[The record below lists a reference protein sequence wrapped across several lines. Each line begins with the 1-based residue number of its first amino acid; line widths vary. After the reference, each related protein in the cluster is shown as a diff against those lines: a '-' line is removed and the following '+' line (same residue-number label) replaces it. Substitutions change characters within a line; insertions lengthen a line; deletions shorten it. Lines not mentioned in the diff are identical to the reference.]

1 MSGNYKF
8 LVDQKDIVRFLTVT
22 VGSFIQDCLINK
34 EQRVLHKEQC
44 AERLAAEDGSSD
56 REGEV
61 RYSDQA
67 VLANLDWGIDA
78 LEEAIN
84 TSNAEA
90 KLARLDYAEKMLQVC
105 AMLNST
111 QKTAGVPNFYLSAW
125 SHLNLAFLW
134 KLRNDAHKSVLH
146 ILEMFVIDPFFS
158 RIDFAP
164 KLWKALFLPHMSSIV
179 GWYSEAR
186 HKLVMEVIPDS
197 ADLSFTADFDQFFN
211 ESLIFTSRP
220 DQAEKLRNLEQLYGQ
235 SLDEN
240 TRLYAKHFKGCMN
253 SDSTATKKV
262 IPMLPIAEPPMT
274 PLHEVSRSIPDYVK
288 FGPILPRS
296 AGFSPFVDDKEH
308 KQNGSRS
315 DATAGN
321 NEKQHYSANSMKKT
335 RRSDLQLH
343 IQDASLE
350 GDEDVGDSYAG
361 SEFKACTQATFNS
374 ASEDVV
380 STSKVQSLRK
390 REQVDSPIKSP
401 KSASPKILFPN
412 PQANSKRETEPILR
426 LLSGRLATS
435 MSASLPESPNEYN
448 EYSMSLSDFDG
459 EMIELQKKY
468 RKTSPAWS
476 MSFENIDI
484 QALGNSCLNESEESQ
499 SLSNVS
505 LPSSGKLTPKTR
517 PPKDFVCPI
526 TSQLFS
532 DPVTLET
539 GQTYER
545 KAIQEWLKRGNT
557 TCPITRQP
565 LSSTTLPKT
574 NYVLKRL
581 ITSWKE
587 QYPDLAQEFSHSET
601 PITSISSSP
610 SKGLPF
616 RPTVPKASIL
626 PMPEMT
632 DHSVNKRSN
641 RFTRAA
647 VSRSPTSVIS
657 QAAAEAIINGLKPY
671 TTCLCTS
678 EDLQECEAAVLT
690 IASIWKDSKGDTGIH
705 SYLSKPAIING
716 FAEVL
721 LASVNREALTTSIY
735 VLSELI
741 FADESVAEIL
751 TSVDSDFDC
760 LAALLKNGLAEAA
773 VLIYQLRP
781 THAQLCVHDLVSSL
795 VLVLNRSEKLDNF
808 QLSMDPKDAAIALL
822 EQIVV
827 GGDENSQCINALCI
841 ISANGLPSLIK
852 CLERFEGRQSVVAI
866 LVSCIRADRS
876 CRHLI
881 ADKAELSHVLELFH
895 AGNDRA
901 RAISI
906 DFLAELVRLNR
917 QILIEL
923 ISVGVEALTYTD
935 SLLLTVSRRSLCNQI
950 LQIIK
955 DGGAFSTMHTFL
967 VYLQMA
973 PIEQQPTVAC
983 LLLQLDLLVEPR
995 KMSIYREEALEA
1007 LIEALR
1013 RKDFPIC
1020 QRKALDVFG
1029 SLSGRFTAR
1038 GDSLT
1043 EVWLLHT
1050 AGLDQRYDSIMKAD
1064 KLKVKE
1070 DEFRESMEDEDK
1082 AANAWEKRMAF
1093 VICNHENGS
1102 VFRALEECLTSN
1114 SLEMVKSCLVIATW
1128 LTHMLTYLPNTG
1140 ARDTARNCL
1149 LSQFINVLQSSRN
1162 LEERVLS
1169 TLSLK
1174 SFINDQVAVSDIVT
1188 ALINL
1193 PSVDAIE
1200 LWSCAEAAEVDAGNN
1215 AEVLSLVHFNNRVF
1229 SSQSDGSIKLW
1240 DSGKRGLKLAQE
1252 VRDHTKAVT
1261 SLLIPN
1267 SGDKLYS
1274 GSLDKTIR
1282 VWSIKSDGIHCLQ
1295 VHDVKEP
1302 VQELVACS
1310 SFACFAS
1317 QGAGVKIY
1325 NWNGVPKHINFNKN
1339 VKSLAKAHDKLYCGC
1354 SGYSIQEVDLVK
1366 FTSNTFFS
1374 GTRKLL
1380 GKQNV
1385 YALTIRDDTLFAG
1398 GTSVD
1403 GIAGKVFSLS
1413 TKAVIGSLPTAFDVH
1428 CIAVSND
1435 FVFNGTKCG
1444 IIDVYLKERF
1454 TKVAS
1459 IRMNGG
1465 GNTKI
1470 TSLTLD
1476 SDGEML
1482 FAGSADGKIQ
1492 GWVID

>member
-8 LVDQKDIVRFLTVT
+8 PVDQKDIVRFLTIT
-22 VGSFIQDCLINK
+22 VGSFIQDRLINK
-34 EQRVLHKEQC
+34 EQRILHKEQC

-90 KLARLDYAEKMLQVC
+90 KLARLDYSEKMLQVC
-105 AMLNST
+105 AMLNSSH
-111 QKTAGVPNFYLSAW
+111 KTAGVPNFYLSAW

-134 KLRNDAHKSVLH
+134 KLRNDPHKSVLH

-164 KLWKALFLPHMSSIV
+164 ELWKALFLPHMSSIV

-211 ESLIFTSRP
+211 ESLIFTTRP
-220 DQAEKLRNLEQLYGQ
+220 DQAEKLQDLEQLYGQ

-240 TRLYAKHFKGCMN
+240 TRLYAKYFKDCMN

-296 AGFSPFVDDKEH
+296 AGFSPFVDDK
-308 KQNGSRS
+308 KGSRS
-315 DATAGN
+315 DATATTTD
-321 NEKQHYSANSMKKT
+321 KQHYSAKCS
-335 RRSDLQLH
+335 
-343 IQDASLE
+343 QDASLE

-361 SEFKACTQATFNS
+361 FEVKDCAQATFNS
-374 ASEDVV
+374 ANEDVV

-390 REQVDSPIKSP
+390 KEQVHSPIKSP
-401 KSASPKILFPN
+401 KSPSPKIQSPN
-412 PQANSKRETEPILR
+412 PHANSKREPEPILR

-435 MSASLPESPNEYN
+435 ISASLPESPNQYN
-448 EYSMSLSDFDG
+448 EHSMSLSDFDG

-468 RKTSPAWS
+468 RKRSSGWS
-476 MSFENIDI
+476 MSFESIDI
-484 QALGNSCLNESEESQ
+484 QASGYSCLNESEEARSH
-499 SLSNVS
+499 SNVS

-545 KAIQEWLKRGNT
+545 KAIQEWLQRGNT

-565 LSSTTLPKT
+565 LSSTSLPKT

-587 QYPDLAQEFSHSET
+587 QYPDLAQEFSYSET
-601 PITSISSSP
+601 PITSFSNSP
-610 SKGLPF
+610 SKELPF
-616 RPTVPKASIL
+616 RSTVPKAS
-626 PMPEMT
+626 MT
-632 DHSVNKRSN
+632 DNSVNKRSN

-647 VSRSPTSVIS
+647 VYRSPTSVIS

-678 EDLQECEAAVLT
+678 EDLQECEAAVLS
-690 IASIWKDSKGDTGIH
+690 IASIWKDSKGATGIH

-721 LASVNREALTTSIY
+721 LASVNRESLTMSIY
-735 VLSELI
+735 VLSELT

-781 THAQLCVHDLVSSL
+781 THAQLCVHDLVPSL
-795 VLVLNRSEKLDNF
+795 VLILNRSEKLDNF

-822 EQIVV
+822 EQIMV
-827 GGDENSQCINALCI
+827 GGDENSQFINALCI

-852 CLERFEGRQSVVAI
+852 CLERLEGRQSVVAI

-876 CRHLI
+876 CRQLI
-881 ADKAELSHVLELFH
+881 AERTELYQVLELFH

-901 RAISI
+901 RAICI
-906 DFLAELVRLNR
+906 DFLAELIRLNR
-917 QILIEL
+917 
-923 ISVGVEALTYTD
+923 
-935 SLLLTVSRRSLCNQI
+935 RSFCNQI

-973 PIEQQPTVAC
+973 PMEQQPTAAS
-983 LLLQLDLLVEPR
+983 LLLQLDLLVEPS

-1013 RKDFPIC
+1013 RKDFPTC
-1020 QRKALDVFG
+1020 QRKALDVFE

-1043 EVWLLHT
+1043 EAWLLHT
-1050 AGLDQRYDSIMKAD
+1050 AGLDRPYDTIMKAD

-1070 DEFRESMEDEDK
+1070 DEFRESLEDEDK

-1093 VICNHENGS
+1093 VICNHENGL
-1102 VFRALEECLTSN
+1102 VFKALEECLTSN
-1114 SLEMVKSCLVIATW
+1114 SLEMAKSCLVIATW
-1128 LTHMLTYLPNTG
+1128 LTHMLTNLPNTG
-1140 ARDTARNCL
+1140 VPDTARNCL

-1162 LEERVLS
+1162 LEERVLA

-1174 SFINDQVAVSDIVT
+1174 SFIKDQDALKELGMYAKSICKSLRKLKKNSVAVSDIVT

-1193 PSVDAIE
+1193 PSVNAVE

-1215 AEVLSLVHFNNRVF
+1215 AEVLSLVHFKNRVF
-1229 SSQSDGSIKLW
+1229 SSQSDGSIKVW
-1240 DSGKRGLKLAQE
+1240 DAVKRVLKLAQE

-1261 SLLIPN
+1261 CLFIPN

-1274 GSLDKTIR
+1274 GSLDRTIR

-1339 VKSLAKAHDKLYCGC
+1339 VKSLAMTNDKLYCGC
-1354 SGYSIQEVDLVK
+1354 SGYSIQEVDLAK

-1380 GKQNV
+1380 GKQTV
-1385 YALTIRDDTLFAG
+1385 YALTIRDDILFAS

-1413 TKAVIGSLPTAFDVH
+1413 TKAVIGSLPTGFDVH
-1428 CIAVSND
+1428 CIAVGND

-1444 IIDVYLKERF
+1444 IIDVYLRERF

-1465 GNTKI
+1465 GNTRI

-1482 FAGSADGKIQ
+1482 FAGSVDGKIQ

>member
-8 LVDQKDIVRFLTVT
+8 PVDQKDIVRFLTIT
-22 VGSFIQDCLINK
+22 VGSFIQDRLINK
-34 EQRVLHKEQC
+34 EQRILHKEQC

-90 KLARLDYAEKMLQVC
+90 KLARLDYSEKMLQVC
-105 AMLNST
+105 AMLNSSH
-111 QKTAGVPNFYLSAW
+111 KTAGVPNFYLSAW

-134 KLRNDAHKSVLH
+134 KLRNDPHKSVLH
-146 ILEMFVIDPFFS
+146 LLEMFVIDPFFS

-164 KLWKALFLPHMSSIV
+164 ELWKALFLPHMSSIV

-211 ESLIFTSRP
+211 ESLIFTTRP
-220 DQAEKLRNLEQLYGQ
+220 DQAEKLQDLEQLYGQ

-240 TRLYAKHFKGCMN
+240 TRLYAKYFKDCMN

-296 AGFSPFVDDKEH
+296 AGFSPFVEDK
-308 KQNGSRS
+308 KASRS
-315 DATAGN
+315 DATATTTD
-321 NEKQHYSANSMKKT
+321 KQHYSAKCSQVNIKKLEGLA
-335 RRSDLQLH
+335 DLLLH

-361 SEFKACTQATFNS
+361 FEVKDCAQATFNS
-374 ASEDVV
+374 ANEDVV

-390 REQVDSPIKSP
+390 KEQVHSPIKSP
-401 KSASPKILFPN
+401 KSPSPKIQSPN
-412 PQANSKRETEPILR
+412 PHANSKREPEPILR

-435 MSASLPESPNEYN
+435 IPASLPESPNQYN

-468 RKTSPAWS
+468 RKRSSGWN
-476 MSFENIDI
+476 MSFESIDI
-484 QALGNSCLNESEESQ
+484 QASGYSCLNESEEARSH
-499 SLSNVS
+499 SNVS

-545 KAIQEWLKRGNT
+545 KAIQEWLQRGNT

-565 LSSTTLPKT
+565 LSSTSLPKT

-587 QYPDLAQEFSHSET
+587 QYPDLAQEFSYSET
-601 PITSISSSP
+601 SITSISNSP
-610 SKGLPF
+610 SKELPF
-616 RPTVPKASIL
+616 RSTVPKAS
-626 PMPEMT
+626 MT
-632 DHSVNKRSN
+632 DNSVNKRSN
-641 RFTRAA
+641 RFTRPA

-678 EDLQECEAAVLT
+678 EDLQECEAAVLS
-690 IASIWKDSKGDTGIH
+690 IASIWKDSKGATGIH

-721 LASVNREALTTSIY
+721 LASVNRESLTMSIY
-735 VLSELI
+735 VLSELT

-781 THAQLCVHDLVSSL
+781 THAQLSVHDLVPSL
-795 VLVLNRSEKLDNF
+795 VLILNSSEKLDNF

-822 EQIVV
+822 EQIMV
-827 GGDENSQCINALCI
+827 GGDENSQSINALCVV
-841 ISANGLPSLIK
+841 SANGLPSLIK
-852 CLERFEGRQSVVAI
+852 CLERLEGRQSVVAI

-876 CRHLI
+876 CRQLI
-881 ADKAELSHVLELFH
+881 ADRTELYHVLELFH

-901 RAISI
+901 RAICI
-906 DFLAELVRLNR
+906 DFLAELTRLNR
-917 QILIEL
+917 
-923 ISVGVEALTYTD
+923 
-935 SLLLTVSRRSLCNQI
+935 RSFCNQI

-973 PIEQQPTVAC
+973 PMEQQPTAAS

-1013 RKDFPIC
+1013 RKDFPTC

-1043 EVWLLHT
+1043 EAWLLHT
-1050 AGLDQRYDSIMKAD
+1050 AGLDRPYDTIMKAD

-1102 VFRALEECLTSN
+1102 VFKALEECLTSN
-1114 SLEMVKSCLVIATW
+1114 SLEMAKSCLVIATW
-1128 LTHMLTYLPNTG
+1128 LTHMLTHLPNTG
-1140 ARDTARNCL
+1140 VRDTARNCL

-1162 LEERVLS
+1162 LEERVLA

-1174 SFINDQVAVSDIVT
+1174 SFIKDQDALKELGMYAKSICKSLRKLKRNSVAVSDIVT

-1193 PSVDAIE
+1193 PSVNAIE

-1215 AEVLSLVHFNNRVF
+1215 AEVLSLVHFKNRVF
-1229 SSQSDGSIKLW
+1229 SSQSDGSIK
-1240 DSGKRGLKLAQE
+1240 
-1252 VRDHTKAVT
+1252 
-1261 SLLIPN
+1261 
-1267 SGDKLYS
+1267 
-1274 GSLDKTIR
+1274 

-1339 VKSLAKAHDKLYCGC
+1339 VKSLAMSNDKLYCGC

-1380 GKQNV
+1380 GKQ
-1385 YALTIRDDTLFAG
+1385 T
-1398 GTSVD
+1398 
-1403 GIAGKVFSLS
+1403 VFSLS
-1413 TKAVIGSLPTAFDVH
+1413 TKAVIGSLPTGFDVH
-1428 CIAVSND
+1428 CIAVSSD

-1444 IIDVYLKERF
+1444 IIDVYLRERF

-1465 GNTKI
+1465 GNTRI

-1476 SDGEML
+1476 ADGEML
-1482 FAGSADGKIQ
+1482 FAGSVDGKIQ